1 VPTID
6 EHGLSEVLAKDVN
19 LRFIEPHIYSV
30 LPNREKTNFFD
41 KMARFYDIV
50 ICNPLY
56 NRLMWG
62 YSVKNYATLVQNA
75 LTAKDGWVLD
85 VGCGSL
91 AFSAETYIKCERPI
105 VFLDYSLN
113 LLRIAKSRMI
123 ILNGKVP
130 DNMVF
135 LQGDA
140 LQLPFR
146 LNSFNTIISLNL
158 LHVLDDVNRALTGL
172 YKVLAERGMM
182 YFTTLVKNN
191 RRADKYLEKMLKK
204 VSGVSPRTVD
214 QLHSAF
220 KELGVTCK
228 YDINGNMA
236 FVYLSEKI
244 RSQTVS

>member
-1 VPTID
+1 MPTID
-6 EHGLSEVLAKDVN
+6 EHRLSEVLAKDVN
-19 LRFIEPHIYSV
+19 LRFIEPHIYSIF
-30 LPNREKTNFFD
+30 PNGERSNFFD

-62 YSVKNYATLVQNA
+62 YSVKNYATLVQDA

-85 VGCGSL
+85 AGCGSL
-91 AFSAETYIKCERPI
+91 SFSAKTYIRCKRPI

-113 LLRIAKSRMI
+113 LLRIAKSRLI
-123 ILNGKVP
+123 KLNGKVP

-140 LQLPFR
+140 LKLPFK
-146 LNSFNTIISLNL
+146 LKSFNTIISLNL
-158 LHVLDDVNRALTGL
+158 LHVLDDVKKALSGL
-172 YKVLAERGMM
+172 RNALAEKGMM
-182 YFTTLVKNN
+182 SFTTLIKNN

-204 VSGVSPRTVD
+204 TSGVSPRTLD
-214 QLHSAF
+214 QLRTAF
-220 KELGVTCK
+220 NEVGASCK

-236 FVYLSEKI
+236 FVYCE
-244 RSQTVS
+244 

>member
-1 VPTID
+1 MPTID
-6 EHGLSEVLAKDVN
+6 EHGLSELLEKDVN

-30 LPNREKTNFFD
+30 LPNREKSNFFD

-56 NRLMWG
+56 NRLIWG
-62 YSVKNYATLVQNA
+62 YSVKNYTTLIQSA
-75 LTAKDGWVLD
+75 LTAKDGLVLD

-123 ILNGKVP
+123 KLNGHVP
-130 DNMVF
+130 DNMIF

-140 LQLPFR
+140 LQLPFK
-146 LNSFNTIISLNL
+146 LKSFNTIISLNL
-158 LHVLDDVNRALTGL
+158 LHVLDDINKALTGIN
-172 YKVLAERGMM
+172 KVLSEKGMVS
-182 YFTTLVKNN
+182 FTTLIKNN
-191 RRADKYLEKMLKK
+191 RPADKYLEKMLKK
-204 VSGVSPRTVD
+204 ASGVSPRTID
-214 QLHSAF
+214 QLHSIF
-220 KELGVTCK
+220 NELGISCK

-236 FVYLSEKI
+236 FVYSSEKQI
-244 RSQTVS
+244 TNGS